1 MELQTKQR
9 KAPVGSRASISSG
22 ASTSVDSHARPMR
35 EGKKPVQTPGTVREF
50 AATLISMGLQQA
62 APLATTSADAQFTVL
77 DEVAAAFRLACHH
90 VLRYVASALANTNS
104 SRDNKSPVRRKKATK
119 VSEFARR
126 AYMTLFVTLRGL
138 IVRIVDRPDSA
149 DSTDVDGS
157 ILTFFATTNSSRE
170 GGEEEA
176 SPSFSPLERLLLDV
190 VPLLTCFAQ
199 PPLHDKHSTSLMSNL
214 LLLDES
220 TRMKKSKRT
229 KDPTRKGSIVI
240 VRDGLMELFVR
251 QLADQEDLTERRLRK
266 LLNVS
271 STHLSDITG
280 AAASLHP
287 KPSSGCILASDGIV
301 QYRRQQHGELEAIAR
316 QKASATSVSTLVSA
330 TAARSV
336 SSSWDA
342 EDASRSSATVSA
354 SISDSDNDLRLV
366 RIDGC
371 IYLSKIISRLLDSRP
386 SKSSS
391 ASPPSSSQASNMN
404 ESSTSKDDGAGRP
417 KSSSASSA
425 LSNFAASSELKI
437 KASEEKVRVHDTQK
451 IEGVAQTAY
460 FLFHTLVESHD
471 GIGSFPRKNVSSAV
485 LACFL
490 LAGKMEDCPLK
501 LRTIL
506 RITKNATLPPP
517 PFETVRQCYDKLA
530 PNAPGVL
537 PMKWGEP
544 SAEIIKQ
551 FEFSLLT
558 TLGFVMPEDSQSL
571 HPTASIIEIKNK
583 LALDSDTMK
592 HMHRLMKDPC
602 YTHSS
607 LCLLREPQ
615 LMAAALYYLSCQKGR
630 VELLKDWDLVL
641 EEEAAVVK
649 VVADYSRW
657 VGHCV
662 TYRERQWNV
671 FKTLKY
677 RVNTKTTGS
686 SATSDSRGNTPDTTV
701 DDSLAVWSRTIPPIS
716 EFEAPPLLP
725 MELST
730 VTEKI
735 NGLLSDPD
743 IEERSSPDEV
753 QDEDYLTLAALL
765 EIPDDAVED
774 SDTSP
779 SANSVDSIAV
789 LMDSRST
796 CAKDD
801 GANGGDGDASNHI
814 GSSENTMVVSPALG
828 DDRHDTMLSEGDTN
842 TEAVSEIAARTKDAT
857 DSVEKSSDASL
868 EKGSARPEESEGSVD
883 SNADGVAVDKSSS
896 STTGAD
902 MASTVPFSPIRRKS
916 ISSNPSASESKGP
929 GREQKGDVEVPV
941 LADASET
948 KDSDTEKAKQSNDAN
963 TKAKLVQQDS
973 CRPSSKADS
982 DPTASL
988 KNGSADSSS
997 EPSQQ
1002 KPAADD
1008 QQKSSPRSTYK
1019 AVPSSTADENSA
1031 KPSAFPQVQKKKKQG
1046 TSPDPVSSSVLVAKP
1061 APALPPVPTSPK
1073 KKLLMKAAEDE
1084 AAAEAEAQ
1092 SAASAG
1098 KDCTASVS
1106 GTINASSKT
1115 AKPADNTKLP
1125 PIVAPCPTLNVANTD
1140 ASKVA
1145 TSNLLT
1151 SPELGTKKKNST
1163 LKAAVTPRR
1172 AAAASSLLEL
1182 KIASKLA
1189 STVESISR
1197 EGSPVPPSKENTSKP
1212 SRRATR
1218 SAVKAGKSPQ
1228 PGAKGLIKKSAKKK
1242 APASTSRKRRA
1253 ASKAS
1258 LDLIENSSELLE
1270 KREKKKGGTECASSR
1285 QSEDSVRTRPLKK
1298 RALSTSEEPA
1308 VSFDS
1313 EKVPTEEG
1321 AVAPDSSEVTDV
1333 PLPQATGTTPSWYPA
1348 PNLQRLEAQA
1358 KRKGRGKKRAAQEVS
1373 TSDAS
1378 PQEKPTAR
1386 PNTAAKRRKSPRTAV
1401 RDTSSP
1407 KPSSE
1412 EKEPK
1417 DLTSSSSSM
1426 AATSSKGGPSAISVT
1441 SIPSQK
1447 GSKKGVSEPKPTSKP
1462 SPAPEAVPRDD
1473 DDTFPAAND
1482 ADNGEAALD
1491 QEAERIATAR
1501 ARYDF
1506 STSNLKE
1513 TAPLYKNDL
1522 FCLEDENEQ
1531 PLICELA
1538 SLHREAAIHFINTMK
1553 RKPDAFWL
1561 NENVATRAAEA
1572 FWFQLPPRVQ
1582 TEEARHLYRNFSDSL
1597 DDLRDALPLETP
1609 DKKIVS
1615 KRGRHYA
1622 LLRFQGPDGNGLPLS
1637 DALPKP
1643 S

>member
-1 MELQTKQR
+1 
-9 KAPVGSRASISSG
+9 
-22 ASTSVDSHARPMR
+22 
-35 EGKKPVQTPGTVREF
+35 
-50 AATLISMGLQQA
+50 
-62 APLATTSADAQFTVL
+62 
-77 DEVAAAFRLACHH
+77 
-90 VLRYVASALANTNS
+90 
-104 SRDNKSPVRRKKATK
+104 
-119 VSEFARR
+119 
-126 AYMTLFVTLRGL
+126 MTLFVTLRGL
-138 IVRIVDRPDSA
+138 IVRIVDQPDSA
-149 DSTDVDGS
+149 DSTDVDGAVS
-157 ILTFFATTNSSRE
+157 SFFATPNSSRE
-170 GGEEEA
+170 DGDGEA
-176 SPSFSPLERLLLDV
+176 SSSFSPLERLLLDV
-190 VPLLTCFAQ
+190 IPLLTCFAQ

-220 TRMKKSKRT
+220 TRVKKSKRT
-229 KDPTRKGSIVI
+229 KDPARRGSIVI

-251 QLADQEDLTERRLRK
+251 QLVDQEDLTERRLRK

-271 STHLSDITG
+271 STHLSDISG

-287 KPSSGCILASDGIV
+287 KPSSECILASDGIV
-301 QYRRQQHGELEAIAR
+301 EYRRQQQGELEEIAR
-316 QKASATSVSTLVSA
+316 QKASTTSISTLASA
-330 TAARSV
+330 MAARSV
-336 SSSWDA
+336 SSSWDT
-342 EDASRSSATVSA
+342 EDA
-354 SISDSDNDLRLV
+354 SDNDLRLV

-391 ASPPSSSQASNMN
+391 ASLPSSGEASNKTD
-404 ESSTSKDDGAGRP
+404 SSTNEDDGAGRP
-417 KSSSASSA
+417 KSSSASSTS
-425 LSNFAASSELKI
+425 SNFAASSELKI
-437 KASEEKVRVHDTQK
+437 KASEEKVRVHDTEK

-544 SAEIIKQ
+544 SAELIKQ

-558 TLGFVMPEDSQSL
+558 TLGFVMPEDPQSL
-571 HPTASIIEIKNK
+571 HPTSSIIEIKNK

-630 VELLKDWDLVL
+630 VELLKDWDLLL
-641 EEEAAVVK
+641 EEEAVVVK

-662 TYRERQWNV
+662 KYRERQWNV

-686 SATSDSRGNTPDTTV
+686 RATSDSRGSTPDTIV

-725 MELST
+725 TELST

-735 NGLLSDPD
+735 NGLLSDPNP
-743 IEERSSPDEV
+743 EESSSPDEV

-789 LMDSRST
+789 LMDSHSKAKETST
-796 CAKDD
+796 TCSKDD
-801 GANGGDGDASNHI
+801 SANGGDGDVSKQI
-814 GSSENTMVVSPALG
+814 GSSETTMVVSPALG
-828 DDRHDTMLSEGDTN
+828 DDRHDAMLSEGDSN
-842 TEAVSEIAARTKDAT
+842 TEEVSETAALAAPKDAT
-857 DSVEKSSDASL
+857 DFVEKSSDNTL
-868 EKGSARPEESEGSVD
+868 
-883 SNADGVAVDKSSS
+883 
-896 STTGAD
+896 
-902 MASTVPFSPIRRKS
+902 STVPFSPIRRKS
-916 ISSNPSASESKGP
+916 CSSDSSASKNKGP
-929 GREQKGDVEVPV
+929 GQEQKVDVEVPV
-941 LADASET
+941 LAEASET
-948 KDSDTEKAKQSNDAN
+948 KDSDTDKAKESNDAN
-963 TKAKLVQQDS
+963 TNNAKQ
-973 CRPSSKADS
+973 R
-982 DPTASL
+982 T
-988 KNGSADSSS
+988 N
-997 EPSQQ
+997 
-1002 KPAADD
+1002 
-1008 QQKSSPRSTYK
+1008 
-1019 AVPSSTADENSA
+1019 
-1031 KPSAFPQVQKKKKQG
+1031 
-1046 TSPDPVSSSVLVAKP
+1046 PDPVSSPVLAAKA
-1061 APALPPVPTSPK
+1061 APALPPAPTSPK

-1092 SAASAG
+1092 STASAG
-1098 KDCTASVS
+1098 KDGT
-1106 GTINASSKT
+1106 GTINASSKA
-1115 AKPADNTKLP
+1115 AKPADNGKLP
-1125 PIVAPCPTLNVANTD
+1125 P
-1140 ASKVA
+1140 
-1145 TSNLLT
+1145 NLL
-1151 SPELGTKKKNST
+1151 SPELSTKKKNST
-1163 LKAAVTPRR
+1163 VKAALTPRR

-1197 EGSPVPPSKENTSKP
+1197 EGSPVPPSTEDTPKT

-1228 PGAKGLIKKSAKKK
+1228 PDAKGLVKKSAIKK
-1242 APASTSRKRRA
+1242 APASISRKRRA
-1253 ASKAS
+1253 ASKTSADV
-1258 LDLIENSSELLE
+1258 LENATEPLE
-1270 KREKKKGGTECASSR
+1270 KEEKKKDDTKSASSR
-1285 QSEDSVRTRPLKK
+1285 QSEDSVPTRPLKK
-1298 RALSTSEEPA
+1298 RALSTSKEPA
-1308 VSFDS
+1308 APIDSKKVSA
-1313 EKVPTEEG
+1313 EEG
-1321 AVAPDSSEVTDV
+1321 AVVPEPSEVADV

-1373 TSDAS
+1373 TSDKS
-1378 PQEKPTAR
+1378 SQEKSTTRPT
-1386 PNTAAKRRKSPRTAV
+1386 TTAKRRKSPRTAV
-1401 RDTSSP
+1401 RDTCSS

-1417 DLTSSSSSM
+1417 NL
-1426 AATSSKGGPSAISVT
+1426 P
-1441 SIPSQK
+1441 
-1447 GSKKGVSEPKPTSKP
+1447 SKKGRKKGAPDPKPKAIP
-1462 SPAPEAVPRDD
+1462 VPEDVPKDD
-1473 DDTFPAAND
+1473 EDTFPVAND
-1482 ADNGEAALD
+1482 SDNDEDTSALD
-1491 QEAERIATAR
+1491 QEAERIAKAR

-1506 STSNLKE
+1506 STANLKK

-1522 FCLEDENEQ
+1522 FRLEDENEQ
-1531 PLICELA
+1531 PLICGLA
-1538 SLHREAAIHFINTMK
+1538 SLHREAAIHFIDTMK
-1553 RKPDAFWL
+1553 RKLDAFWL
-1561 NENVATRAAEA
+1561 NESVATRAAEA

-1582 TEEARHLYRNFSDSL
+1582 TEEARHLYRNFADSL

-1609 DKKIVS
+1609 DKPLRLRLSRREVDIMLYFIS
-1615 KRGRHYA
+1615 KGQTAMDCHYLMPYRSRRKMRKVYESIRMLIGDVKEEYMANVNITVEA
-1622 LLRFQGPDGNGLPLS
+1622 LIAIEGSGNRREDTQNVIMLC
-1637 DALPKP
+1637 
-1643 S
+1643 